1 MKRIDFMDF
10 PKSVQSFFHDYLVI
24 ERGVSANTV
33 RSYRD
38 TFTLMFEFFEQT
50 MGIHPDSLSFKM
62 LTRTKIIE
70 FLNWLQDK
78 RKVSASSR
86 NQRYAALRSYFWYL
100 IYLDPTRISQWNEC
114 RSIRLKKKEKNTVK
128 HLSVDGVAC
137 LLQQVDSSSPK
148 GLRDITLLSLMY
160 NTGGRVQEIIDLTPG
175 HIRLE
180 NPASIQL
187 CGKGNKK
194 RLIPLGEPIMLLLER
209 YIESR
214 NVVGLGK
221 WHEPLFANSRGE
233 KLSSQGITYILQK
246 YASAAN
252 AINPELVPDKI
263 TPHVLRHSRAMHL
276 LQAGVDLI
284 YIRDILGHVSVKTT
298 EVYARA
304 DSAAKRRA
312 LENAYTQVGIEVEEK
327 KWEKDDKLRAFLKA
341 LC

>member
-1 MKRIDFMDF
+1 MDF
-10 PKSVQSFFHDYLVI
+10 AKSVQSFFHDYLVI

-86 NQRYAALRSYFWYL
+86 NQRYAALRSYFRYL

-148 GLRDITLLSLMY
+148 GLRDLTLLSLMY

-194 RLIPLGEPIMLLLER
+194 YYCPL
-209 YIESR
+209 
-214 NVVGLGK
+214 N
-221 WHEPLFANSRGE
+221 F
-233 KLSSQGITYILQK
+233 
-246 YASAAN
+246 
-252 AINPELVPDKI
+252 
-263 TPHVLRHSRAMHL
+263 
-276 LQAGVDLI
+276 
-284 YIRDILGHVSVKTT
+284 
-298 EVYARA
+298 
-304 DSAAKRRA
+304 
-312 LENAYTQVGIEVEEK
+312 
-327 KWEKDDKLRAFLKA
+327 
-341 LC
+341 